1 MNVGIA
7 AIKKL
12 QMLWNKENRYLEIP
26 YERESELELAV
37 NEVKDAL
44 FGSSRIYLDD
54 KKKIGKKGGV
64 NNLPDAYL
72 IDLTNYQDPKIFVV
86 ENDLASHQHLKHI
99 AVQILEF
106 SLSFE
111 SSKVKVKNI
120 IKEMLQ
126 KRKSE
131 WAKCEAFAKKNG
143 FENVDFLLESIIHK
157 KDSFNALLIIDELGE
172 ELETVLISRFKF
184 PVEVITLKR
193 FKNQK
198 GEILYDFQPFL
209 NEVIEDTEKVDIS
222 EIDTIVVPARE
233 DGFKDVF
240 LDQNCWYAIRLNP
253 SMIHKI
259 KYIAAYQVAP
269 ISAITHIAEV
279 KLIEQ
284 WQDTNKYILYFTDP
298 AEKIKRVPLGSA
310 KGKAPQ
316 SPRYASRER
325 ILTASSLDSV
335 F

>member
-1 MNVGIA
+1 
-7 AIKKL
+7 
-12 QMLWNKENRYLEIP
+12 MLWNKENKYIELP
-26 YERESELELAV
+26 YEKESELEEAV

-44 FGSSRIYLDD
+44 FGSTRIYLDD
-54 KKKIGKKGGV
+54 KKKIGKKGGT
-64 NNLPDAYL
+64 NNLPDGYL
-72 IDLTNYQDPKIFVV
+72 IDLTNNQEPKIFVV

-111 SSKVKVKNI
+111 TSKVKVKNI

-131 WAKCEAFAKKNG
+131 WNKCENFAKKNG
-143 FENVDFLLESIIHK
+143 FENVDYLLESIIHK

-184 PVEVITLKR
+184 PVEVTTLKR
-193 FKNQK
+193 YKNQN
-198 GEILYDFQPFL
+198 GDILYDFQPFL
-209 NEVIEDTEKVDIS
+209 NEVSEDTEKVDIS
-222 EIDTIVVPARE
+222 DIDTIVIPARE
-233 DGFKDVF
+233 DGFKEEFIDN
-240 LDQNCWYAIRLNP
+240 NCWYAIRLNS
-253 SMIHKI
+253 SMIPKI

-279 KLIEQ
+279 KSIEQ
-284 WQDTNKYILYFTDP
+284 WKETNKYIVYFTEP
-298 AEKIKRVPLGSA
+298 AEKIKKVPLGNS

-316 SPRYASRER
+316 SPRYSSRER
-325 ILTASSLDSV
+325 ILNAKTLDSV

>member
-1 MNVGIA
+1 
-7 AIKKL
+7 
-12 QMLWNKENRYLEIP
+12 MLWNKDNKYKELP
-26 YERESELELAV
+26 YEKESELEDAV
-37 NEVKDAL
+37 NEVKGTL
-44 FGSSRIYLDD
+44 FGSDRIYLDD
-54 KKKIGKKGGV
+54 KKKIGKKGRT
-64 NNLPDAYL
+64 NNLPDGYL
-72 IDLTNYQDPKIFVV
+72 IDLTNNQEPKIFVV

-111 SSKVKVKNI
+111 TSKVKVKNI

-126 KRKSE
+126 KRKPE
-131 WAKCEAFAKKNG
+131 WDKCEQYAKKNG
-143 FENVDFLLESIIHK
+143 YENVDYLLESIIHK

-184 PVEVITLKR
+184 PVEVTTLKR

-198 GEILYDFQPFL
+198 EEILYDFEPFL
-209 NEVIEDTEKVDIS
+209 NEVAEDTEKVDIS
-222 EIDTIVVPARE
+222 EIDTIVIPARE
-233 DGFKDVF
+233 DGFKEEFIDK
-240 LDQNCWYAIRLNP
+240 NCWYAIRLNS
-253 SMIHKI
+253 SMIPKI

-279 KLIEQ
+279 KSIEQ
-284 WQDTNKYILYFTDP
+284 WQETNKYIVYFAEP
-298 AEKIKRVPLGSA
+298 AEKIKKVPLGEV

-316 SPRYASRER
+316 SPRYSSRER
-325 ILTASSLDSV
+325 IINAKTLDSV

>member
-1 MNVGIA
+1 
-7 AIKKL
+7 
-12 QMLWNKENRYLEIP
+12 MLWNQKEKYTELP
-26 YERESELELAV
+26 YEKEAELEDAV
-37 NEVKDAL
+37 NNVKEAL
-44 FGSSRIYLDD
+44 FGNKRIYLDD
-54 KKKIGKKGGV
+54 KRKIGGKGKT
-64 NNLPDAYL
+64 NNLPDGYL
-72 IDLTNYQDPKIFVV
+72 IDLSNKQDPKIFVV

-120 IKEMLQ
+120 IKEMLH
-126 KRKSE
+126 KRGDDWK
-131 WAKCEAFAKKNG
+131 KCEEFAKKNG

-157 KDSFNALLIIDELGE
+157 QDSFNALLIIDEVGE

-193 FKNQK
+193 FKNQN
-198 GEILYDFQPFL
+198 GNILYEFEPFL
-209 NEVIEDTEKVDIS
+209 NEVDEDTEKVDVS

-240 LDQNCWYAIRLNP
+240 LGQDCWHAIRLNS
-253 SMIHKI
+253 SMIPKI

-279 KLIEQ
+279 KSIEQ
-284 WQDTNKYILYFTDP
+284 WKHTNKYILHFSEP
-298 AEKIKRVPLGSA
+298 AEKIKKVPLGKSS
-310 KGKAPQ
+310 GKAPQ
-316 SPRYASRER
+316 SPRYSSRDR
-325 ILTASSLDSV
+325 ILDASSLDGV

>member
-1 MNVGIA
+1 
-7 AIKKL
+7 
-12 QMLWNKENRYLEIP
+12 MLWNKQNKYTELP
-26 YERESELELAV
+26 YERESELEEAV
-37 NEVKDAL
+37 NNVKEAL
-44 FGSSRIYLDD
+44 FGSARIYLDD
-54 KKKIGKKGGV
+54 KKKIGKKGKT
-64 NNLPDAYL
+64 NNLPDGYL
-72 IDLTNYQDPKIFVV
+72 IDLTNSQDPKIFVV

-111 SSKVKVKNI
+111 TSKVKVKNI

-131 WAKCEAFAKKNG
+131 WSKCESFAQKYG
-143 FENVDFLLESIIHK
+143 YENVDYLLESIIHK

-184 PVEVITLKR
+184 PVEVTTLRR
-193 FKNQK
+193 FKNQT
-198 GEILYDFQPFL
+198 GEILYDFEPFL
-209 NEVIEDTEKVDIS
+209 NEVAEDTDKIDVSDIN
-222 EIDTIVVPARE
+222 TIVIPARE
-233 DGFKDVF
+233 DGFKEVF
-240 LDQNCWYAIRLNP
+240 IESNCWYAIRLNS
-253 SMIHKI
+253 SMIPKI

-279 KLIEQ
+279 KSIEQ
-284 WQDTNKYILYFTDP
+284 WKETNKYILHFTEP
-298 AEKIKRVPLGSA
+298 AEKIKKVPLGNN

-316 SPRYASRER
+316 SPRYSSKER
-325 ILTASSLDSV
+325 ILNAKTLDSV